1 MDCNEAYNHELQRY
15 LSATEAV
22 ARILQIPLHV
32 SSHGVQLISIHL
44 PGEESVEVGDCG
56 AEGDEPGEA
65 PAGAVRFV
73 SKMTRYFKRPDA
85 PALDGLTIREYFNTH
100 NHGADLPPAV
110 GAVFYEGVGDDAP
123 AARRVRRR
131 TAADDESDS
140 EGEASVDASLAGSGN
155 DVDDD
160 AVPSRGRGRG
170 RGRGARGGRGRGRG
184 GGRGGVRGRGRGG
197 RGGRVGRG
205 GSSVRRCDILIDSTD
220 VPHWV
225 WPKSRPGISRL
236 PHLLPTQGE
245 VYYLRILLLTVPA
258 RSFDELLT
266 VNGVLCS
273 SFRDAALRRH
283 LVSDGHEAADALQLE
298 VDSETS
304 TPADLRGLYCL
315 FIMHLLET
323 GDPVQLFSRFW
334 RAMSADIRHPDWRV
348 GDARPSQEGLS
359 NLLRKALLLRRINTI
374 LRTYGKSGENFG
386 LPSQEDVE
394 VCLSEA
400 DQRLLADEP
409 TREDDSELRALQTR
423 SEARAVFAEVVVLVV
438 APVTVTGIPHFKHA
452 FSRLLLLYCSHGV
465 LLLPV

>member
-1 MDCNEAYNHELQRY
+1 MHAL
-15 LSATEAV
+15 LAV
-22 ARILQIPLHV
+22 SPPPLPV
-32 SSHGVQLISIHL
+32 PL
-44 PGEESVEVGDCG
+44 P
-56 AEGDEPGEA
+56 
-65 PAGAVRFV
+65 
-73 SKMTRYFKRPDA
+73 
-85 PALDGLTIREYFNTH
+85 
-100 NHGADLPPAV
+100 
-110 GAVFYEGVGDDAP
+110 AP
-123 AARRVRRR
+123 AAN
-131 TAADDESDS
+131 
-140 EGEASVDASLAGSGN
+140 ASRSTGTSSPQPHSG
-155 DVDDD
+155 
-160 AVPSRGRGRG
+160 
-170 RGRGARGGRGRGRG
+170 
-184 GGRGGVRGRGRGG
+184 
-197 RGGRVGRG
+197 VG
-205 GSSVRRCDILIDSTD
+205 
-220 VPHWV
+220 
-225 WPKSRPGISRL
+225 
-236 PHLLPTQGE
+236 QGE

-258 RSFDELLT
+258 RSFDDLLT

-273 SFRDAALRRH
+273 SFRDAVIRRH

-315 FIMHLLET
+315 FIMHLPET
-323 GDPVQLFSRFW
+323 GDPVQLFSKFW

-359 NLLRKALLLRRINTI
+359 VLLRKALLLRRINTI
-374 LRTYGKSGENFG
+374 LRNYGKSGENFG

-409 TREDDSELRALQTR
+409 TREDELRALQTR